1 MQTQAVQETVW
12 RYVKED
18 GNTLLLLFD
27 GDGRILDA
35 NRFAADLLGR
45 DILGRTFQ
53 QVFLDFAE
61 SLRLSDLATDAT
73 QAHALDVVTSTGLP
87 QTFLFRFFD
96 LGAETVALGRA
107 DYLEQARLQEQI
119 LSLNEELSSLTRQLH
134 KSNADLTRLNEQK
147 NHFLGM
153 AAHDLRNPLVV
164 ISVAAECLSENGCP
178 ALDEECREY
187 VSLITSS
194 CQLAQHL
201 VDSFL
206 DVSAIES
213 GQLNL
218 DIQAVD
224 IQTVVERA
232 RSLLHIKA
240 SEKQVQMVVAFDQDV
255 PQMTIMDGPKIEQVM
270 TNLLSNAIQHS
281 YPSSTIHV
289 VVQKEGM
296 NLLVSVKD
304 EGVGIPPEAISR
316 LFRPFEAGVTKKTG
330 GERSTG
336 LGLLIS
342 RKVVEAHGGTIS
354 VHSEVGKGSTF
365 TFTIPIG

>member
-1 MQTQAVQETVW
+1 MQSQDVQEIVW

-18 GNTLLLLFD
+18 GNTLFLLFD
-27 GDGRILDA
+27 GDGRIIDA

-45 DILGRTFQ
+45 DIVGRTFR
-53 QVFLDFAE
+53 QVFLDFTE
-61 SLRLSDLATDAT
+61 SLRLSDLATDA
-73 QAHALDVVTSTGLP
+73 AKARALDVVTATGLP

-134 KSNADLTRLNEQK
+134 KSNAELTRLNEQK
-147 NHFLGM
+147 NQFLGM
-153 AAHDLRNPLVV
+153 AAHDLHNPLVV
-164 ISVAAECLSENGCP
+164 ISLAAECLGENGRP
-178 ALDEECREY
+178 VLDDGCREY
-187 VSLITSS
+187 VSLIRSS
-194 CQLAQHL
+194 CRLAQHL
-201 VDSFL
+201 VSSFL
-206 DVSAIES
+206 DVSVIES
-213 GQLNL
+213 GRLKL

-224 IQTVVERA
+224 IRTVVEQA

-240 SEKQVQMVVAFDQDV
+240 SEKQVQMVVAFDKDV
-255 PQMTIMDGPKIEQVM
+255 PQMIMMDGPKIEQVI

-281 YPSSTIHV
+281 YPSSTIHIA
-289 VVQKEGM
+289 VQNEGM

-316 LFRPFEAGVTKKTG
+316 LFQPFEAGVTKKTG

-342 RKVVEAHGGTIS
+342 RKVVEAHRGTIS